1 MDSNSDRFW
10 IWAIIIIIVLFA
22 MSSSSD
28 SDSSYDN
35 CYDADPTQWTDIVCD
50 E

>member
-1 MDSNSDRFW
+1 MDSNSDRYW

-22 MSSSSD
+22 MSSN

-50 E
+50 D